1 MKLPSRPKLTSA
13 HAIALVALFLA
24 LGGGAAWAANSL
36 PKNSVGGSQLKDNSV
51 TGAKVRDGSL
61 SAGDFAAG
69 ELPSGA
75 TGPKGSPGA
84 QGEPG
89 PTGPKGE
96 RGATGEP
103 GAPGDTGARG
113 ARGPQGDPGEDGGQ
127 GTRGPQGEPGN
138 QGPRGLAGTDGK
150 DGEDGD
156 RGEPGPRGERGPRG
170 PEGELG
176 ERGARGE
183 RGPQGDP
190 GEQGRQGEPG
200 ITRTIVRYGTKV
212 DARRGLP
219 SYAACRKGESVAGG
233 GFQILGEL
241 EGRSPYVTLADRPSL
256 FVELGEKEIEELEV
270 EEEDVVNAVFPLPGD
285 GEEATGWAV
294 RLQPIESRFTYQAY
308 VECAIG

>member
-1 MKLPSRPKLTSA
+1 MKLPSRPKLSSA
-13 HAIALVALFLA
+13 HAIATLALFLA
-24 LGGGAAWAANSL
+24 LGGGAAWAATSL
-36 PKNSVGGSQLKDNSV
+36 PKNSVGQSQLKDGSV

-61 SAGDFAAG
+61 SAEDFAEG
-69 ELPSGA
+69 ELPSGTSGASGATGTSGA
-75 TGPKGSPGA
+75 TGPRGLAGA

-89 PTGPKGE
+89 QD
-96 RGATGEP
+96 GAH
-103 GAPGDTGARG
+103 
-113 ARGPQGDPGEDGGQ
+113 
-127 GTRGPQGEPGN
+127 GTRGPQGENGT
-138 QGPRGLAGTDGK
+138 QGPRGLPGVDGD

-156 RGEPGPRGERGPRG
+156 RGEPGPRGERGPSG

-190 GEQGRQGEPG
+190 GEQGQQGEPG

-219 SYAACRKGESVAGG
+219 SYAACRKGEAVAGG

-256 FVELGEKEIEELEV
+256 FVELGEKEIEELEA
-270 EEEDVVNAVFPLPGD
+270 EEADMVAAVFPLPGD
-285 GEEATGWAV
+285 GEEATGWTV
-294 RLQPIESRFTYQAY
+294 RLAPIESRFTYQAY
-308 VECAIG
+308 VECATG